1 MPPKSTKYT
10 RRRRNKPGSAPG
22 VLTIDPA
29 AHATRLT
36 LVRFDAHEVTFHD
49 APDLSTLQVPKT
61 GAIWLN
67 VDGLGDAATLQK
79 IAHIFGLHPLAMEDV
94 VNLNQRPKLED
105 YDDHHF
111 IVVRMPDAGESF
123 STEQVALFL
132 GERFVVTFQERP
144 GDVFD
149 PVRTRLRNAQS
160 PIRGRG
166 AGYLTYALIDAVTD
180 SYFPVLEVLG
190 DRLEALED
198 DVVMR
203 SEVGQIKTIHALKHQ
218 LMMVRGAVWP
228 MRDLLSSL
236 IREDGGR
243 FNEATQPYLRDCQD
257 HTFQLMDVIETYRE
271 IASGLVDI
279 HLSSQANSTNEV
291 MRVLTLIATI
301 FIPLTFV
308 VGVYGMNFADMPE
321 LRWRWGYP
329 AVMAGMAVLAGA
341 LVVWFRRKGW
351 LGGKR

>member
-1 MPPKSTKYT
+1 MQTKYS
-10 RRRRNKPGSAPG
+10 RRRRNKPGSPPGILTVDPDARAP
-22 VLTIDPA
+22 
-29 AHATRLT
+29 RLT
-36 LVRFDAHEVTFHD
+36 LVKLDAGSVTFHD
-49 APDLSTLQVPKT
+49 APDLNALQPPKT

-67 VDGLGDAATLQK
+67 VDGLGDAETLQK
-79 IAHIFGLHPLAMEDV
+79 IAQIFGLHPLAMEDV
-94 VNLNQRPKLED
+94 VNLNQRPKLDD
-105 YDDHHF
+105 YEGHHF
-111 IVVRMPDAGESF
+111 IVVRMPEENDGF
-123 STEQVALFL
+123 RTEQVAMFL
-132 GERFVVTFQERP
+132 GERFVVTFQEHQ

-149 PVRTRLRNAQS
+149 PVRTRLKNPQS
-160 PIRGRG
+160 AIRGRG
-166 AGYLTYALIDAVTD
+166 AGYLAYALIDSVTD
-180 SYFPVLEVLG
+180 AYFPLLEALG
-190 DRLEALED
+190 DRLELLED

-203 SEVGQIKTIHALKHQ
+203 PSSEQVKTIHTLKHQ

-236 IREDGGR
+236 VRDDGGH
-243 FNEATQPYLRDCQD
+243 FTEATVPYLRDCQD

-271 IASGLVDI
+271 IASGLVDL

-321 LRWRWGYP
+321 LQWRWGYP
-329 AVMAGMAVLAGA
+329 AVMIGMAVMAVALA
-341 LVVWFRRKGW
+341 VWFKRKGW